1 MKTKISQMIGIEYP
15 ILQGGMAWVSEANM
29 AAAVSNA
36 GGLGIIAAAN
46 APASW
51 LREQIKIAKA
61 LTNMPFGVN
70 IMIMSPY
77 ADEVAKVVVEEN
89 IKVVTTGAGSPKK
102 YINIWKDAGIKVI
115 PVIASSAMA
124 QKVEKQGA
132 DAVIAEGWESGGH
145 IGQIATMALVPKVVD
160 SVKIPVIA
168 AGGIGDERGVAAAF
182 MLGATGVQMGTRFI
196 ATKECQ
202 AHRNYK
208 DRIIKAEDTDTVVTG
223 LSASK
228 PVRALKNTMTNKYLE
243 LEKAG
248 ASFEELELLTFE
260 SLKNA
265 SEKGDVVSGSVMA
278 GQISGIINSELSC
291 KELIEK
297 IITGTE
303 KLIGGKGFY
312 E

>member
-1 MKTKISQMIGIEYP
+1 
-15 ILQGGMAWVSEANM
+15 MAWVSEANM

-102 YINIWKDAGIKVI
+102 YMNIWKDAGIKVI

-243 LEKAG
+243 LEKTG

>member
-1 MKTKISQMIGIEYP
+1 MKTKISQMLGIKYP

-243 LEKAG
+243 LEKTG

>member
-102 YINIWKDAGIKVI
+102 YMNIWKDAGIKVI

-297 IITGTE
+297 IITETE

>member
-1 MKTKISQMIGIEYP
+1 MKTKISQMLGIKYP

-102 YINIWKDAGIKVI
+102 YMNIWKDAGIKVI

-243 LEKAG
+243 LEKTG

>member
-102 YINIWKDAGIKVI
+102 YMNIWKDAGIKVI

-278 GQISGIINSELSC
+278 GQISGIINNELSC

>member
-1 MKTKISQMIGIEYP
+1 MKTKISQMLGIKYP

-102 YINIWKDAGIKVI
+102 YMNIWKDAGIKVI

-208 DRIIKAEDTDTVVTG
+208 DRIIKAENTDTVVTG

-265 SEKGDVVSGSVMA
+265 SEKGDVVSGSVMS
-278 GQISGIINSELSC
+278 GQISGIINNELSC

>member
-1 MKTKISQMIGIEYP
+1 MKTKISQMLGIEYP

-102 YINIWKDAGIKVI
+102 YMNIWKDAGIKVI

-182 MLGATGVQMGTRFI
+182 MLGATGIQMGTRFI
-196 ATKECQ
+196 ATKECP

-278 GQISGIINSELSC
+278 GQISGIINNELSC

>member
-1 MKTKISQMIGIEYP
+1 MKTKISQMLGIEYP

-29 AAAVSNA
+29 AAAVSNS

-102 YINIWKDAGIKVI
+102 YMNIWKDAGIKVI

-202 AHRNYK
+202 AHKNYK

-223 LSASK
+223 LSATK

-278 GQISGIINSELSC
+278 GQISGIINNELSC